1 MAKEFVNKKWV
12 RKLEHFSA
20 AALQALAT
28 NTGGTNNCGG
38 ITDTSAKG
46 IRFYMDGQRVQYTWA
61 QFVKACAGAGVVPE
75 PMARETPKQTAN
87 AQPTPPPAEQSAPPV
102 QTQPTEPPAVAVS
115 PAPVSEPPAAEP
127 TAQDTDADTDALAD
141 AAHDLSNYCEQ
152 NGSGEFCKGC
162 YFYDDVRGAC
172 RIGLPFTW
180 EV

>member
-1 MAKEFVNKKWV
+1 M
-12 RKLEHFSA
+12 
-20 AALQALAT
+20 AALYPVPTMENARALKSARKQREKAPCQTAPTKVAVATTDAPVAQSALA
-28 NTGGTNNCGG
+28 C
-38 ITDTSAKG
+38 S
-46 IRFYMDGQRVQYTWA
+46 V
-61 QFVKACAGAGVVPE
+61 
-75 PMARETPKQTAN
+75 ETP
-87 AQPTPPPAEQSAPPV
+87 PPPAEQPTPPI
-102 QTQPTEPPAVAVS
+102 QPKPKEPPAVAVS

-127 TAQDTDADTDALAD
+127 TAQDTDADTDDALAD

>member
-1 MAKEFVNKKWV
+1 MRRYKDGVIGTQVAYELSSLPKRQQEEV
-12 RKLEHFSA
+12 
-20 AALQALAT
+20 AALYPVPTMENARALKSARKQREKAPCQTAPTKVAVATTDAPVAQSALA
-28 NTGGTNNCGG
+28 C
-38 ITDTSAKG
+38 S
-46 IRFYMDGQRVQYTWA
+46 V
-61 QFVKACAGAGVVPE
+61 E
-75 PMARETPKQTAN
+75 
-87 AQPTPPPAEQSAPPV
+87 TPPPPGGTAYAADSAQKPK
-102 QTQPTEPPAVAVS
+102 EPPAVAVS